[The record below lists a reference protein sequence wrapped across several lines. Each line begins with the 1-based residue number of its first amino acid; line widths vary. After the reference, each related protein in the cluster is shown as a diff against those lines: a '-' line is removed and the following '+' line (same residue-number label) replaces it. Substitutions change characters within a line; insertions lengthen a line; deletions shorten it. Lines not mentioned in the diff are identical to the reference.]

1 MKKILVVEDV
11 DINRDLIM
19 QILEEEYEVFGAAN
33 GREGIE
39 LAQKENP
46 DLIIMDLSL
55 PEVDGW
61 EATKRLKA
69 DEATK
74 HIPIIALSAHAMS
87 SDEDKAKMVGCDDYL
102 SKPLSEDLLMSKI
115 KIYLKEEK

>member
-11 DINRDLIM
+11 DINRDLIV
-19 QILEEEYEVFGAAN
+19 QILEEEYKVFGAAN

-39 LAQKENP
+39 LAQRENP

-55 PEVDGW
+55 PEIDGW
-61 EATKRLKA
+61 EATKILKA
-69 DEATK
+69 DESTK

-87 SDEDKAKMVGCDDYL
+87 SDEDRAKLIGCDDYL
-102 SKPLSEDLLMSKI
+102 SKPLNEDLLMSKVRI
-115 KIYLKEEK
+115 FLKEVK